1 MFFEEQMTKILETKD
16 TKQLSLDFIAGLIT
30 SQGYFNWINQ
40 NKGCQKVPVFQLKMS
55 VDNKNLIFAVR
66 NTLRLKEPIYEY
78 KQKKSQFVLLL
89 VRKKES
95 IKKIIIPAFDN
106 RLQGRKQKQFDQ
118 WKEKFFQEEK
128 KWQYRHLEKIKGPK
142 IMDVE
147 KL

>member
-1 MFFEEQMTKILETKD
+1 MTKILETKD

-78 KQKKSQFVLLL
+78 KQKNIPKNILLDH
-89 VRKKES
+89 KK
-95 IKKIIIPAFDN
+95 
-106 RLQGRKQKQFDQ
+106 
-118 WKEKFFQEEK
+118 
-128 KWQYRHLEKIKGPK
+128 
-142 IMDVE
+142 
-147 KL
+147 